1 MRVLF
6 GCVGWSVGGSRRG
19 EASGKLPRHPR
30 GFPERFPIVGIC
42 SVDRAAH
49 LGQEFSGREGGG
61 TAGVRPPNRGF
72 RHVWERSTNASLAGY
87 SGSSARGGRARDA
100 GRENSLTSPPPPSM
114 GSLCAVDRNATAPVG
129 RSLWANSSADSGATC
144 WSTPSGSG
152 CPQRAART
160 RVLGPARTATFPG
173 CWSQCAESHR
183 ELPGHIPAVA
193 PR

>member
-1 MRVLF
+1 VCGLVS
-6 GCVGWSVGGSRRG
+6 GGKQAWGGVGETSPPSPRLPRATPHRWYLVSRPRG
-19 EASGKLPRHPR
+19 ASGT
-30 GFPERFPIVGIC
+30 GV
-42 SVDRAAH
+42 
-49 LGQEFSGREGGG
+49 SGREGGRDG
-61 TAGVRPPNRGF
+61 GCSAPKSGGF

-114 GSLCAVDRNATAPVG
+114 GSLCAVDRNAPAPVG
-129 RSLWANSSADSGATC
+129 RSLWANSSAHSGATC

-160 RVLGPARTATFPG
+160 RVLGPARTATFRG